1 MNFSDLSREQIAELA
16 KIAFQNGA
24 FNKATAEITKKTNLY
39 TADK

>member
-16 KIAFQNGA
+16 KVAFRNGA
-24 FNKATAEITKKTNLY
+24 FNKATADHMKKTNLY